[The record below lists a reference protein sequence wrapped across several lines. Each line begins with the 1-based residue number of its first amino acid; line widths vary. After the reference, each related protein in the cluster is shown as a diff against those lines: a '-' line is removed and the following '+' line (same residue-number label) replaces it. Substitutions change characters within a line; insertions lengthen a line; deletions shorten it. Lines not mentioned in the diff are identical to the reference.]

1 MKKVIHSK
9 KDTELLGRK
18 LGELSFK
25 GMCITLNGDLGAGK
39 TTFTKSIGKGMG
51 IDKTISSPTF
61 TILKIYKGNIPLYHI
76 DAYRMEGIDQ
86 DLGFEEILQGEGVCV
101 IEWGEFIKD
110 ILPEE
115 RLDISIY
122 IQKDEERIFDIN
134 AYGERYE
141 SLLEKL
147 L

>member
-1 MKKVIHSK
+1 MKGSIDMEK
-9 KDTELLGRK
+9 KLVPVTLLTGY
-18 LGELSFK
+18 
-25 GMCITLNGDLGAGK
+25 LGAGK
-39 TTFTKSIGKGMG
+39 TTLTKSIGKGMG

>member
-1 MKKVIHSK
+1 
-9 KDTELLGRK
+9 
-18 LGELSFK
+18 
-25 GMCITLNGDLGAGK
+25 MCITLNGDLGAGK
-39 TTFTKSIGKGMG
+39 TTLTKSIGKGMG